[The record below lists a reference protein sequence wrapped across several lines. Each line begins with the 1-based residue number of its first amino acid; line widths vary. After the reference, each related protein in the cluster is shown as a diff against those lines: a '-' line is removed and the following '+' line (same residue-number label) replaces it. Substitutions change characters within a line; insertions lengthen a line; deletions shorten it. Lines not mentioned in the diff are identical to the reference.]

1 MTLRHR
7 MDAIERKMPLV
18 KRAATAT
25 SPLPKVIAFVGANGG
40 RLPSES
46 WAEATARL
54 CGVTTGQL
62 MAKLRES
69 ANE

>member
-7 MDAIERKMPLV
+7 MDAIERKMPEV
-18 KRAATAT
+18 RRAAPVA
-25 SPLPKVIAFVGANGG
+25 SPLLKVIAFVGANGG

-54 CGVTTGQL
+54 CGVTTSQL
-62 MAKLRES
+62 MAKLRGQCP
-69 ANE
+69 